1 MMVDNTRRALLVFYA
16 LTLLPTAVPA
26 PAATTLRG
34 PVESVETGD
43 TLVIA
48 GQRVRLWGIDAPDLD
63 QPCMDGD
70 RLPYRCGV
78 TARMVLEALTRT
90 REVVCGIAENGTD
103 TPPLAVC
110 RAGDS
115 DLGALMV
122 ATGYAFDRPEVS
134 GGLYADEEA
143 QAKARQS
150 GLWAGAFVKPLD
162 WRRERV
168 GSR

>member
-1 MMVDNTRRALLVFYA
+1 MVDNTRRAFRFFYAFALLV
-16 LTLLPTAVPA
+16 TAVPA

-34 PVESVETGD
+34 PVETVETGD

-90 REVVCGIAENGTD
+90 REVVCGIAENGID
-103 TPPLAVC
+103 APPLAVC

-115 DLGALMV
+115 DLGGLMV
-122 ATGYAFDRPEVS
+122 ATGYAFDRPEIS
-134 GGLYADEEA
+134 GGLYAGEEA
-143 QAKARQS
+143 QAKARNS
-150 GLWAGAFVKPLD
+150 GLWEGKFVKPAG
-162 WRRERV
+162 WRRGRV
-168 GSR
+168 GTP

>member
-1 MMVDNTRRALLVFYA
+1 MTGKPTYLGAVAAA
-16 LTLLPTAVPA
+16 LTTLIATAPA

-43 TLVIA
+43 TLVVA

-70 RLPYRCGV
+70 RLPYRCGI
-78 TARMVLEALTRT
+78 TARMVLDALTRT
-90 REVVCGIAENGTD
+90 REVVCGIAETGTV

-115 DLGALMV
+115 DLGGLMV
-122 ATGYAFDRPEVS
+122 ATGYAFDRPEIS
-134 GGLYADEEA
+134 GGLYAGEEA
-143 QAKARQS
+143 QAKARKS
-150 GLWAGAFVKPLD
+150 GLWAGAFVKPAG
-162 WRRERV
+162 WRRGRV
-168 GSR
+168 GTP